1 MKKFSIPSKFS
12 LSDDF
17 TLNNPDFHL
26 VKLRIMSSGENYNG
40 SSFTIDSLNKAKDSV
55 AYTPI
60 LANIVE
66 REDGEL
72 DANGHDVDFEMKAD
86 YKGNV
91 SFKETYI
98 ERPVGVFL
106 NNSTEIKYDEENDV
120 NYIQAYGIIWK
131 TYSSMY
137 DILKRD
143 EVKDVSVEIE
153 VINGQFR
160 DDGYYEI
167 QEYNILATTILG
179 NGNLPAIENSRI
191 EFNFSQDNDYR
202 SKLEQVDIL
211 LQNFNKK
218 GGGKGMDENKEL
230 EQEFAEEEAVEI
242 PVIVDEP
249 QQEFAEE
256 DEVEEDMACGNK
268 KKKKCS
274 AEDEEEVEEDM
285 ACGNKKKK
293 RCAEDE
299 EDVCPNCG
307 KPMSEC
313 ECDNEEDMACGNKK
327 KKKCSEDEEEEMACN
342 PKKKKKCSCEEEKL
356 YSQAELDEA
365 IANTKAEFSD
375 ALVELAE
382 LREFKAEYDRQVK
395 IQQLNSE
402 MDEIVANFNVN
413 EDKVKELREKVLEGQ
428 YSMEKFELELYR
440 NNQPIKNNFSKDDKK
455 STSLPIV
462 DTEEKMSEVDLLFA
476 KYGIP
481 KNNK

>member
-12 LSDDF
+12 LSNDF
-17 TLNNPDFHL
+17 SLNNPDFHL

-72 DANGHDVDFEMKAD
+72 DANGHDIDFEMKAD

-91 SFKETYI
+91 SFKETYV

-242 PVIVDEP
+242 PIIVDEP
-249 QQEFAEE
+249 QQEEFAEE
-256 DEVEEDMACGNK
+256 DE
-268 KKKKCS
+268 
-274 AEDEEEVEEDM
+274 EEV
-285 ACGNKKKK
+285 
-293 RCAEDE
+293 
-299 EDVCPNCG
+299 CPECG

-313 ECDNEEDMACGNKK
+313 ECDKEEEMACGTKK
-327 KKKCSEDEEEEMACN
+327 KKKCSEDEKEEEEMACN

-356 YSQAELDEA
+356 YSQSELDEA

-428 YSMEKFELELYR
+428 FSMEKFELELYR

>member
-12 LSDDF
+12 LSNDF
-17 TLNNPDFHL
+17 SLNNPDFHL

-72 DANGHDVDFEMKAD
+72 DANGHDIDFEMKAD

-91 SFKETYI
+91 SFKETYV

-143 EVKDVSVEIE
+143 EVKDVSVEVE

-230 EQEFAEEEAVEI
+230 EQEEFVEEEAVEI
-242 PVIVDEP
+242 PVIDEP
-249 QQEFAEE
+249 QQEEFAEE
-256 DEVEEDMACGNK
+256 DEIEEDMACGNK
-268 KKKKCS
+268 KKKRCS
-274 AEDEEEVEEDM
+274 EEDEEEVEEDM

-299 EDVCPNCG
+299 EEVCPECG

-313 ECDNEEDMACGNKK
+313 ECDKEEDMACGN
-327 KKKCSEDEEEEMACN
+327 
-342 PKKKKKCSCEEEKL
+342 KKKKKCSCEEEKL

-382 LREFKAEYDRQVK
+382 LREFKAEYDKQVK

>member
-12 LSDDF
+12 LSNDF
-17 TLNNPDFHL
+17 SLNNPDFHL

-91 SFKETYI
+91 SFKETYV

-143 EVKDVSVEIE
+143 EVKDVSVEVE

-230 EQEFAEEEAVEI
+230 EQEEFAEEETVEI
-242 PVIVDEP
+242 PVIDEP
-249 QQEFAEE
+249 QQEEFAEE
-256 DEVEEDMACGNK
+256 DEIEEDMACGNK
-268 KKKKCS
+268 KKKRCS
-274 AEDEEEVEEDM
+274 EEEDEEEVEEDM

-299 EDVCPNCG
+299 EEVCPECG

-313 ECDNEEDMACGNKK
+313 ECDK
-327 KKKCSEDEEEEMACN
+327 EEEMACVT
-342 PKKKKKCSCEEEKL
+342 KKKKKCSCEEEKL
-356 YSQAELDEA
+356 YSQSELDEA

-382 LREFKAEYDRQVK
+382 LREFKAEYDKQVK

>member
-12 LSDDF
+12 LSNDF
-17 TLNNPDFHL
+17 SLNNPDFHL

-91 SFKETYI
+91 SFKETYV

-230 EQEFAEEEAVEI
+230 EQEFAEEDAVEI

-256 DEVEEDMACGNK
+256 D
-268 KKKKCS
+268 
-274 AEDEEEVEEDM
+274 EVEEDM

-313 ECDNEEDMACGNKK
+313 ECDNEED
-327 KKKCSEDEEEEMACN
+327 MACN

-428 YSMEKFELELYR
+428 FSMEKFELELYR

>member
-12 LSDDF
+12 LSNDF
-17 TLNNPDFHL
+17 SLNNPDFHL

-91 SFKETYI
+91 SFKETYV

-230 EQEFAEEEAVEI
+230 EQEFSEEEAVEI

-249 QQEFAEE
+249 QQEFAE
-256 DEVEEDMACGNK
+256 
-268 KKKKCS
+268 
-274 AEDEEEVEEDM
+274 
-285 ACGNKKKK
+285 
-293 RCAEDE
+293 EDE

-356 YSQAELDEA
+356 YSQSELDEA

-382 LREFKAEYDRQVK
+382 LREFKAEYDKQVK

>member
-12 LSDDF
+12 LSNDF
-17 TLNNPDFHL
+17 SLNNPDFHL

-72 DANGHDVDFEMKAD
+72 DANGHDIDFEMQAD
-86 YKGNV
+86 YKGNI
-91 SFKETYI
+91 SFKETYV

-143 EVKDVSVEIE
+143 EVKDVSVEVE

-230 EQEFAEEEAVEI
+230 EQEEFAEEEAVEI
-242 PVIVDEP
+242 PVIDEP
-249 QQEFAEE
+249 QQEEFAEE
-256 DEVEEDMACGNK
+256 DEIEEDMACGNK
-268 KKKKCS
+268 KKKRCS
-274 AEDEEEVEEDM
+274 EEEEEVEEDM

-299 EDVCPNCG
+299 EEVCPECG

-313 ECDNEEDMACGNKK
+313 ECDKEEDMACGN
-327 KKKCSEDEEEEMACN
+327 
-342 PKKKKKCSCEEEKL
+342 KKKKKCSCEEEKL

-382 LREFKAEYDRQVK
+382 LREFKAEYDKQVK

>member
-12 LSDDF
+12 LSNDF
-17 TLNNPDFHL
+17 SLNNPDFHL

-91 SFKETYI
+91 SFKETYV

-268 KKKKCS
+268 KKKRCS
-274 AEDEEEVEEDM
+274 EEEEV
-285 ACGNKKKK
+285 
-293 RCAEDE
+293 
-299 EDVCPNCG
+299 CPECG

-313 ECDNEEDMACGNKK
+313 ECDK
-327 KKKCSEDEEEEMACN
+327 EEEMACGT
-342 PKKKKKCSCEEEKL
+342 KKKKKCSCEEEKL
-356 YSQAELDEA
+356 YSQSELDEA

-382 LREFKAEYDRQVK
+382 LREFKAEYDKQVK

-413 EDKVKELREKVLEGQ
+413 EDKIKELREKVLEGQ

>member
-12 LSDDF
+12 LSNDF
-17 TLNNPDFHL
+17 SLNNPDFHL
-26 VKLRIMSSGENYNG
+26 VKLRIMSSGENNNG

-91 SFKETYI
+91 SFKETYV

-230 EQEFAEEEAVEI
+230 EQEFSEEEAVEI

-274 AEDEEEVEEDM
+274 
-285 ACGNKKKK
+285 
-293 RCAEDE
+293 EDE

-313 ECDNEEDMACGNKK
+313 ECDNEEDMACGNK
-327 KKKCSEDEEEEMACN
+327 
-342 PKKKKKCSCEEEKL
+342 
-356 YSQAELDEA
+356 
-365 IANTKAEFSD
+365 
-375 ALVELAE
+375 
-382 LREFKAEYDRQVK
+382 
-395 IQQLNSE
+395 
-402 MDEIVANFNVN
+402 
-413 EDKVKELREKVLEGQ
+413 
-428 YSMEKFELELYR
+428 
-440 NNQPIKNNFSKDDKK
+440 
-455 STSLPIV
+455 
-462 DTEEKMSEVDLLFA
+462 
-476 KYGIP
+476 
-481 KNNK
+481 

>member
-12 LSDDF
+12 LSNDF
-17 TLNNPDFHL
+17 SLNNPDFHL

-72 DANGHDVDFEMKAD
+72 DANGHDIDFEMKAD
-86 YKGNV
+86 YKGNI
-91 SFKETYI
+91 SFKETYV

-143 EVKDVSVEIE
+143 EVKDVSVEVE

-230 EQEFAEEEAVEI
+230 EQEEFAEEEAVEI
-242 PVIVDEP
+242 PVIDEP
-249 QQEFAEE
+249 QQEEFAEE
-256 DEVEEDMACGNK
+256 DEIEEDMACGNK
-268 KKKKCS
+268 KKKRCS
-274 AEDEEEVEEDM
+274 EEEDEEEVEEDM

-299 EDVCPNCG
+299 EEVCPECG

-313 ECDNEEDMACGNKK
+313 ECDKEEDMACGN
-327 KKKCSEDEEEEMACN
+327 
-342 PKKKKKCSCEEEKL
+342 KKKKKCSCEEEKL
-356 YSQAELDEA
+356 YSQSELDEA

-382 LREFKAEYDRQVK
+382 LREFKAEYDKQVK

>member
-12 LSDDF
+12 LSNDF
-17 TLNNPDFHL
+17 SLNNPDFHL

-55 AYTPI
+55 AYTPL

-91 SFKETYI
+91 SFKETYV

-230 EQEFAEEEAVEI
+230 EQEFSEEEAVEI

-268 KKKKCS
+268 KKKRCS
-274 AEDEEEVEEDM
+274 EEDDEEEI
-285 ACGNKKKK
+285 
-293 RCAEDE
+293 
-299 EDVCPNCG
+299 CPECG

-313 ECDNEEDMACGNKK
+313 ECDKEEDMACGN
-327 KKKCSEDEEEEMACN
+327 
-342 PKKKKKCSCEEEKL
+342 KKKKKCSCEEEKL
-356 YSQAELDEA
+356 YSQSELDEA

-382 LREFKAEYDRQVK
+382 LREFKAEYDKQVK

-428 YSMEKFELELYR
+428 FSMEKFELELYR

-462 DTEEKMSEVDLLFA
+462 DTDEKMSEVDLLFA

>member
-12 LSDDF
+12 LSNDF
-17 TLNNPDFHL
+17 SLNNPDFHL

-91 SFKETYI
+91 SFKETYV

-143 EVKDVSVEIE
+143 EVKDVSVEVE

-230 EQEFAEEEAVEI
+230 EQEEFAEEEAVEI
-242 PVIVDEP
+242 PVIDEP
-249 QQEFAEE
+249 QQEEFAEE
-256 DEVEEDMACGNK
+256 DEIEEDMACGNK
-268 KKKKCS
+268 KKKRCS
-274 AEDEEEVEEDM
+274 EEEDEEEVEEDM

-299 EDVCPNCG
+299 EEVCPECG

-313 ECDNEEDMACGNKK
+313 ECDKEEDMACGN
-327 KKKCSEDEEEEMACN
+327 
-342 PKKKKKCSCEEEKL
+342 KKKKKCSCEEEKL
-356 YSQAELDEA
+356 YSQTELDEA

-382 LREFKAEYDRQVK
+382 LREFKAEYDKQVK

>member
-12 LSDDF
+12 LSNDF
-17 TLNNPDFHL
+17 SLNNPDFHL

-91 SFKETYI
+91 SFKETYV

-230 EQEFAEEEAVEI
+230 EQEFAEEDAVEI

-274 AEDEEEVEEDM
+274 
-285 ACGNKKKK
+285 
-293 RCAEDE
+293 EDE
-299 EDVCPNCG
+299 EDVCPECG

-313 ECDNEEDMACGNKK
+313 ECDK
-327 KKKCSEDEEEEMACN
+327 EEEMACGN
-342 PKKKKKCSCEEEKL
+342 KKKKCSCEEEKL

-428 YSMEKFELELYR
+428 FSMEKFELELYR

>member
-12 LSDDF
+12 LSNDF
-17 TLNNPDFHL
+17 SLNNPDFHL

-91 SFKETYI
+91 SFKETYV

-230 EQEFAEEEAVEI
+230 EQEFSEEEAVEI

-268 KKKKCS
+268 KKK
-274 AEDEEEVEEDM
+274 
-285 ACGNKKKK
+285 

-299 EDVCPNCG
+299 EDVCPECG

-313 ECDNEEDMACGNKK
+313 ECDK
-327 KKKCSEDEEEEMACN
+327 EEEMACGT
-342 PKKKKKCSCEEEKL
+342 KKKKKCSCEEEKL

-382 LREFKAEYDRQVK
+382 LREFKAEYDKQVK

>member
-12 LSDDF
+12 LSNDF
-17 TLNNPDFHL
+17 SLNNPDFHL

-91 SFKETYI
+91 SFKETYV

-230 EQEFAEEEAVEI
+230 EQEFSEEEAVEI

-256 DEVEEDMACGNK
+256 D
-268 KKKKCS
+268 
-274 AEDEEEVEEDM
+274 EVEEDM

-313 ECDNEEDMACGNKK
+313 ECDN
-327 KKKCSEDEEEEMACN
+327 EEEMACN

>member
-17 TLNNPDFHL
+17 SLNNPDFHL

-72 DANGHDVDFEMKAD
+72 DANGHDIDFEMKAD
-86 YKGNV
+86 YKGNI

-143 EVKDVSVEIE
+143 EVKDVSVEVE

-230 EQEFAEEEAVEI
+230 EQEEFAEEEAVEI
-242 PVIVDEP
+242 PVIDEP
-249 QQEFAEE
+249 QQEEFAEE
-256 DEVEEDMACGNK
+256 DEIEEDMACGNK
-268 KKKKCS
+268 KKKRCS
-274 AEDEEEVEEDM
+274 EEEEEVEEDM

-299 EDVCPNCG
+299 EEVCPECG

-313 ECDNEEDMACGNKK
+313 ECDKEEDMACGN
-327 KKKCSEDEEEEMACN
+327 
-342 PKKKKKCSCEEEKL
+342 KKKKKCSCEEEKL

-382 LREFKAEYDRQVK
+382 LREFKAEYDKQVK

>member
-12 LSDDF
+12 LSNDF
-17 TLNNPDFHL
+17 SLNNPDFHL

-91 SFKETYI
+91 SFKETYV

-179 NGNLPAIENSRI
+179 NGNLPAIENSKI

-230 EQEFAEEEAVEI
+230 EQEEFAEEEAVEI
-242 PVIVDEP
+242 PVIDEP
-249 QQEFAEE
+249 QQEEFAEE
-256 DEVEEDMACGNK
+256 DEIEEDMACGN
-268 KKKKCS
+268 
-274 AEDEEEVEEDM
+274 
-285 ACGNKKKK
+285 
-293 RCAEDE
+293 
-299 EDVCPNCG
+299 
-307 KPMSEC
+307 
-313 ECDNEEDMACGNKK
+313 
-327 KKKCSEDEEEEMACN
+327 
-342 PKKKKKCSCEEEKL
+342 KKKKKCSCEEEKL

-382 LREFKAEYDRQVK
+382 LREFKAEYDKQVK

>member
-12 LSDDF
+12 LSNDF
-17 TLNNPDFHL
+17 SLNNPDFHL

-91 SFKETYI
+91 SFKETYV

-230 EQEFAEEEAVEI
+230 EQEFSEEEAVEI

-268 KKKKCS
+268 KKKKC
-274 AEDEEEVEEDM
+274 AEDEEEV
-285 ACGNKKKK
+285 
-293 RCAEDE
+293 
-299 EDVCPNCG
+299 CPECG

-313 ECDNEEDMACGNKK
+313 ECDK
-327 KKKCSEDEEEEMACN
+327 EEEMACGT
-342 PKKKKKCSCEEEKL
+342 KKKKKCSCEEEKL

>member
-12 LSDDF
+12 LSNDF
-17 TLNNPDFHL
+17 SLNNPDFHL

-55 AYTPI
+55 SYTPI

-72 DANGHDVDFEMKAD
+72 DANGHDIDFEMKAD
-86 YKGNV
+86 YKGNI
-91 SFKETYI
+91 SFKETYV

-131 TYSSMY
+131 TYSSIY

-143 EVKDVSVEIE
+143 EVKDVSVEVE

-249 QQEFAEE
+249 QQEEFAEE

-274 AEDEEEVEEDM
+274 AEEDEEEVEEDM

-299 EDVCPNCG
+299 EEVCPECG

-313 ECDNEEDMACGNKK
+313 ECDK
-327 KKKCSEDEEEEMACN
+327 EEEMTCGT
-342 PKKKKKCSCEEEKL
+342 KKKKKCSCEEEKL
-356 YSQAELDEA
+356 YSQSELDEA

-382 LREFKAEYDRQVK
+382 LREFKAEYDKQVK

>member
-12 LSDDF
+12 LSNDF
-17 TLNNPDFHL
+17 SLNNPDFHL

-91 SFKETYI
+91 SFKETYV

-230 EQEFAEEEAVEI
+230 EQEFSEEEAVEI

-274 AEDEEEVEEDM
+274 
-285 ACGNKKKK
+285 
-293 RCAEDE
+293 EDE
-299 EDVCPNCG
+299 EDVCPECG

-313 ECDNEEDMACGNKK
+313 ECDKEEDMACGT
-327 KKKCSEDEEEEMACN
+327 
-342 PKKKKKCSCEEEKL
+342 KKKKKCSCEEEKL

>member
-1 MKKFSIPSKFS
+1 MQKFSIPSKFS
-12 LSDDF
+12 LSNDF
-17 TLNNPDFHL
+17 ELNNPDFHL

-66 REDGEL
+66 RDDGEL
-72 DANGHDVDFEMKAD
+72 DANGHDIDFEMKVN
-86 YKGNV
+86 YKGEMT
-91 SFKETYI
+91 FKETYI

-153 VINGQFR
+153 VSKGEFR

-167 QEYNILATTILG
+167 HEYNILATTILG

-191 EFNFSQDNDYR
+191 EFNFSINDDYQD
-202 SKLEQVDIL
+202 KLKQVDIL
-211 LQNFNKK
+211 LKDFNKK
-218 GGGKGMDENKEL
+218 GGEKNMEENKEF
-230 EQEFAEEEAVEI
+230 EQEVEETQQEEFAEDDAVEI
-242 PVIVDEP
+242 PVIVEE
-249 QQEFAEE
+249 QEE
-256 DEVEEDMACGNK
+256 
-268 KKKKCS
+268 
-274 AEDEEEVEEDM
+274 M

-293 RCAEDE
+293 RCAEDEE

-313 ECDNEEDMACGNKK
+313 ECDEEDMACGNKK
-327 KKKCSEDEEEEMACN
+327 KKKCSEDEEEKDEKEEEEMACGN
-342 PKKKKKCSCEEEKL
+342 KKKKKCSCEEEQEVEEKL

-365 IANTKAEFSD
+365 VANAKAEFSD

-382 LREFKAEYDRQVK
+382 LREFKAEYDRQVELAK
-395 IQQLNSE
+395 LNES
-402 MDEIVANFNVN
+402 MDELVANFNVN
-413 EDKVKELREKVLEGQ
+413 EEKVNELREKVISGD
-428 YSMEKFELELYR
+428 YSLEKFELELYR
-440 NNQPIKNNFSKDDKK
+440 NHQPIAKKDFSKEDKK
-455 STSLPIV
+455 TLPIV
-462 DTEEKMSEVDLLFA
+462 DVEDKKSEVDKLFDY
-476 KYGIP
+476 YGIP
-481 KNNK
+481 KRDK

>member
-12 LSDDF
+12 LSNDF
-17 TLNNPDFHL
+17 SLNNPDFHL

-72 DANGHDVDFEMKAD
+72 DANGHDVDFEIKGD
-86 YKGNV
+86 YKGNI
-91 SFKETYI
+91 SFKETYV

-143 EVKDVSVEIE
+143 EVKDVSVEVE

-230 EQEFAEEEAVEI
+230 EQEEFAEEEAVEI
-242 PVIVDEP
+242 PIIVDEP

-274 AEDEEEVEEDM
+274 AEDEEDIEEDM

-299 EDVCPNCG
+299 EEVCPECG

-313 ECDNEEDMACGNKK
+313 ECDKEEDMACGN
-327 KKKCSEDEEEEMACN
+327 
-342 PKKKKKCSCEEEKL
+342 KKKKKCSCEEEKL

-382 LREFKAEYDRQVK
+382 LREFKAEYDKQVK

>member
-12 LSDDF
+12 LSNDF
-17 TLNNPDFHL
+17 SLNNPDFHL

-91 SFKETYI
+91 SFKETYV

-230 EQEFAEEEAVEI
+230 EQEEFAEEEAVEI

-249 QQEFAEE
+249 QQEEFAEE

-268 KKKKCS
+268 KKKKC
-274 AEDEEEVEEDM
+274 
-285 ACGNKKKK
+285 
-293 RCAEDE
+293 AEDE

-313 ECDNEEDMACGNKK
+313 ECDKEEDMACGT
-327 KKKCSEDEEEEMACN
+327 
-342 PKKKKKCSCEEEKL
+342 KKKKKCSCEEEKL

>member
-12 LSDDF
+12 LSNDF
-17 TLNNPDFHL
+17 SLNNPDFHL

-91 SFKETYI
+91 SFKETYV

-230 EQEFAEEEAVEI
+230 EQEFSEEEAVEI

-274 AEDEEEVEEDM
+274 
-285 ACGNKKKK
+285 
-293 RCAEDE
+293 EDE

-313 ECDNEEDMACGNKK
+313 ECDK
-327 KKKCSEDEEEEMACN
+327 EEEMACN

>member
-12 LSDDF
+12 LSNDF
-17 TLNNPDFHL
+17 SLNNPDFHL

-72 DANGHDVDFEMKAD
+72 DANGHDIDFEMKAD
-86 YKGNV
+86 YKGNI
-91 SFKETYI
+91 SFKETYV

-131 TYSSMY
+131 TYSSIY

-143 EVKDVSVEIE
+143 EVKDVSVEVE

-230 EQEFAEEEAVEI
+230 EQEEFAEEEAVEI
-242 PVIVDEP
+242 PVIDEP
-249 QQEFAEE
+249 QQEEFAEE
-256 DEVEEDMACGNK
+256 DEIEEDMACGNK
-268 KKKKCS
+268 KKKRCS
-274 AEDEEEVEEDM
+274 EEEDEEEVEEDM
-285 ACGNKKKK
+285 ACGN
-293 RCAEDE
+293 
-299 EDVCPNCG
+299 
-307 KPMSEC
+307 
-313 ECDNEEDMACGNKK
+313 
-327 KKKCSEDEEEEMACN
+327 
-342 PKKKKKCSCEEEKL
+342 KKKKKCSCEEEKL

-382 LREFKAEYDRQVK
+382 LREFKAEYDKQVK

>member
-12 LSDDF
+12 LSNDF
-17 TLNNPDFHL
+17 SLNNPDFHL

-72 DANGHDVDFEMKAD
+72 DANGHDIDFEMKAD
-86 YKGNV
+86 YKGNI
-91 SFKETYI
+91 SFKETYV

-143 EVKDVSVEIE
+143 EVKDVSVEVE

-230 EQEFAEEEAVEI
+230 EQEEFAEEEAVEI
-242 PVIVDEP
+242 PVIDEP
-249 QQEFAEE
+249 QQEEFAEE
-256 DEVEEDMACGNK
+256 DEI
-268 KKKKCS
+268 
-274 AEDEEEVEEDM
+274 EEDM

-299 EDVCPNCG
+299 EEVCPECG

-313 ECDNEEDMACGNKK
+313 ECDKEEDMACGN
-327 KKKCSEDEEEEMACN
+327 
-342 PKKKKKCSCEEEKL
+342 KKKKKCSCEEEKL
-356 YSQAELDEA
+356 YSQSELDEA

-375 ALVELAE
+375 VLVELAE
-382 LREFKAEYDRQVK
+382 LREFKAEYDKQVK

>member
-12 LSDDF
+12 LSNDF
-17 TLNNPDFHL
+17 SLNNPDFHL

-91 SFKETYI
+91 SFKETYV

-230 EQEFAEEEAVEI
+230 EQEFAEEDAVEI

-274 AEDEEEVEEDM
+274 
-285 ACGNKKKK
+285 
-293 RCAEDE
+293 EDE
-299 EDVCPNCG
+299 EDVCPECG

-313 ECDNEEDMACGNKK
+313 ECDKEEDMACGT
-327 KKKCSEDEEEEMACN
+327 
-342 PKKKKKCSCEEEKL
+342 KKKKKCSCEEEKL

-382 LREFKAEYDRQVK
+382 LREFKAEYDKQIK

>member
-12 LSDDF
+12 LSNDF
-17 TLNNPDFHL
+17 SLNNPDFHL

-91 SFKETYI
+91 SFKETYV

-230 EQEFAEEEAVEI
+230 EQEFSEEEAVEI

-268 KKKKCS
+268 KKK
-274 AEDEEEVEEDM
+274 
-285 ACGNKKKK
+285 

-299 EDVCPNCG
+299 EDVCPECG

-313 ECDNEEDMACGNKK
+313 ECDKEEDMACGT
-327 KKKCSEDEEEEMACN
+327 
-342 PKKKKKCSCEEEKL
+342 KKKKKCSCEEEKL

-428 YSMEKFELELYR
+428 FSMEKFELELYR

>member
-12 LSDDF
+12 LSNDF
-17 TLNNPDFHL
+17 SLNNPDFHL

-91 SFKETYI
+91 SFKETYV

-230 EQEFAEEEAVEI
+230 EQEEFSEEEAVEI

-268 KKKKCS
+268 KKKRC
-274 AEDEEEVEEDM
+274 AEDEEEV
-285 ACGNKKKK
+285 
-293 RCAEDE
+293 
-299 EDVCPNCG
+299 CPECG

-313 ECDNEEDMACGNKK
+313 ECDKEEDMACGT
-327 KKKCSEDEEEEMACN
+327 
-342 PKKKKKCSCEEEKL
+342 KKKKKCSCEEEKL

>member
-12 LSDDF
+12 LSNDF
-17 TLNNPDFHL
+17 SLNNPDFHL

-91 SFKETYI
+91 SFKETYV

-230 EQEFAEEEAVEI
+230 EQEFSEEEAVEI

-249 QQEFAEE
+249 QQEFTEE
-256 DEVEEDMACGNK
+256 D
-268 KKKKCS
+268 
-274 AEDEEEVEEDM
+274 EVEEDM

-299 EDVCPNCG
+299 EEICPECG

-313 ECDNEEDMACGNKK
+313 ECDKEEDMACGN
-327 KKKCSEDEEEEMACN
+327 
-342 PKKKKKCSCEEEKL
+342 KKKKKCSCEEEKL
-356 YSQAELDEA
+356 YSQSELDEA

-382 LREFKAEYDRQVK
+382 LREFKAEYDKQVK

>member
-12 LSDDF
+12 LSNDF
-17 TLNNPDFHL
+17 SLNNPDFHL

-91 SFKETYI
+91 SFKETYV

-268 KKKKCS
+268 KKKRCS
-274 AEDEEEVEEDM
+274 EEDDEE
-285 ACGNKKKK
+285 
-293 RCAEDE
+293 
-299 EDVCPNCG
+299 VCPECG

-313 ECDNEEDMACGNKK
+313 ECDKEEDMACGT
-327 KKKCSEDEEEEMACN
+327 
-342 PKKKKKCSCEEEKL
+342 KKKKKCSCEEEKL
-356 YSQAELDEA
+356 YSQSELDEA

-428 YSMEKFELELYR
+428 FSMEKFELELYR

-462 DTEEKMSEVDLLFA
+462 DTDEKMSEVDLLFA

>member
-12 LSDDF
+12 LSNDF
-17 TLNNPDFHL
+17 SLNNPDFHL

-91 SFKETYI
+91 SFKETYV

-230 EQEFAEEEAVEI
+230 EQEFSEEEAVEI

-249 QQEFAEE
+249 QQEFAE
-256 DEVEEDMACGNK
+256 
-268 KKKKCS
+268 
-274 AEDEEEVEEDM
+274 
-285 ACGNKKKK
+285 
-293 RCAEDE
+293 EDE

-313 ECDNEEDMACGNKK
+313 ECDNEEDMACGNNKK

>member
-12 LSDDF
+12 LSNDF
-17 TLNNPDFHL
+17 SLNNPDFHL

-72 DANGHDVDFEMKAD
+72 DANGHDIDFEMKAD

-91 SFKETYI
+91 SFKETYV

-230 EQEFAEEEAVEI
+230 EQEEFAEEEAVEI
-242 PVIVDEP
+242 PVIDEP
-249 QQEFAEE
+249 QQEEFAEE
-256 DEVEEDMACGNK
+256 D
-268 KKKKCS
+268 
-274 AEDEEEVEEDM
+274 
-285 ACGNKKKK
+285 
-293 RCAEDE
+293 

-327 KKKCSEDEEEEMACN
+327 KKKYSEDEEEEMACN

-382 LREFKAEYDRQVK
+382 LREFKAEYDKQVK

>member
-12 LSDDF
+12 LSNDF
-17 TLNNPDFHL
+17 SLNNPDFHL

-72 DANGHDVDFEMKAD
+72 DANGHDIDFEMKTD
-86 YKGNV
+86 YKGNI
-91 SFKETYI
+91 SFKETYV

-131 TYSSMY
+131 TYSSIY

-143 EVKDVSVEIE
+143 EVKDVSVEVE

-230 EQEFAEEEAVEI
+230 EQEEFAEEEAVEI
-242 PVIVDEP
+242 PVIDEP
-249 QQEFAEE
+249 QQEEFAEE
-256 DEVEEDMACGNK
+256 DEIEEDMACGNK
-268 KKKKCS
+268 KKKRCS
-274 AEDEEEVEEDM
+274 EEEDEEEVEEDM

-299 EDVCPNCG
+299 EEVCPECG

-313 ECDNEEDMACGNKK
+313 ECDKEEDMACGN
-327 KKKCSEDEEEEMACN
+327 
-342 PKKKKKCSCEEEKL
+342 KKKKKCSCEEEKL

-382 LREFKAEYDRQVK
+382 LREFKAEYDKQVK